1 MIDTSTPNRLRRTV
15 TMPISCPL
23 EVPVSQMYFMARI
36 PGMLY
41 AELGSALPDFKS
53 PGKGVV
59 HFGTSYRMFLAIR
72 CDR

>member
-1 MIDTSTPNRLRRTV
+1 MIDTSTPNRLRMTV

-41 AELGSALPDFKS
+41 A
-53 PGKGVV
+53 
-59 HFGTSYRMFLAIR
+59 
-72 CDR
+72 